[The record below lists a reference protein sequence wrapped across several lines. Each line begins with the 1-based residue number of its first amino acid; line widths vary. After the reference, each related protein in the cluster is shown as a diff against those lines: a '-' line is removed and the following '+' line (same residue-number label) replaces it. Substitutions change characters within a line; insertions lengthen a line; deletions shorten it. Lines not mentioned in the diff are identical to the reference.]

1 MKIGVFD
8 SFCVNP
14 GDMNWEGLKEFGEF
28 EVYDRI
34 SKNNISELAADVE
47 IILTNKTIIK
57 ADLMDQLPKLKY
69 IGVLATGY
77 NTVDIAAAKQRGIIV
92 ANVPAYSTNSV
103 AQMVFAHLLNITQQV
118 AHYAIQAHEG
128 VWTRQS
134 NFCYSD
140 TEITELHGLKLGI
153 VGYGNIGEAVARIA
167 IEFGMQVY
175 AYTHKSPLQL
185 PTHVKPLPLDDL
197 FVQCDVVSLHC
208 PLTDKNRGMVNAEI
222 LHTMKPN
229 AILINTSRGGLLN
242 EQDVADALNGDVIA
256 AAGMDVLSHEPP
268 RIDNPLLTAKN
279 CYITPHI
286 AWATKSARN
295 RLLEIT
301 LQNIREFVNGKTV
314 INNVAK

>member
-34 SKNNISELAADVE
+34 SKNNISELATDAD
-47 IILTNKTIIK
+47 IILTNKTVIK

-92 ANVPAYSTNSV
+92 ANVPAYSTYSA

-118 AHYAIQAHEG
+118 AHYAIQAREG

-140 TEITELHGLKLGI
+140 TEITELHGLKLGV

-167 IEFGMQVY
+167 IGFGMHVY

-185 PTHVKPLPLDDL
+185 PTHVKPLLLDEL
-197 FVQCDVVSLHC
+197 FAQCDVVSLHC
-208 PLTDKNRGMVNAEI
+208 PLTDKNKGMVNAEI

-242 EQDVADALNGDVIA
+242 EQDVADALNGNMIA

-268 RIDNPLLTAKN
+268 RSDNPLLTAKN

-301 LQNIREFVNGKTV
+301 LQNIREFINGKTV
-314 INNVAK
+314 INNVVK